1 MLNKT
6 YLSNNSILVIGGTGV
21 IGSAFINYIKKN
33 KDVTCISISRK
44 TEIETTKTSYFT
56 IDLQSFN
63 KNINLDISYINKL
76 SKVTHVVY
84 SAYSDADTI
93 TNIRTINNNLFKNTL
108 SLINRYCP
116 STEHITLLQG
126 MKAYGSHLGYH
137 KTPSQ
142 ESDQRTKEKNFYYDQ
157 EDYLKKNS
165 KKVKYNWTILRP
177 HAVIGPKIGTP
188 MNLLMF
194 IAIYANICKFQ
205 NLPLIFPG
213 PLVASKYIYQ
223 ATDSN
228 ILAKAIEWA
237 GTSKNTVN
245 QIYNITNGDYFRW
258 EHMWPKIAQ
267 YFEMDYSFKN
277 NFRISDGIENY
288 FDDVD
293 NIWKRISKKEH
304 LIISDLN
311 QLISFKFANYV
322 FNIDWDVMADTT
334 KAREA
339 GFNEFINSEKMF
351 VKKFNELKLLNII
364 PSS

>member
-1 MLNKT
+1 MLKENYSPNT
-6 YLSNNSILVIGGTGV
+6 YILIIGGTGV
-21 IGSAFINYIKKN
+21 IGSAFINYIHKN
-33 KDVTCISISRK
+33 RNINCISISRK
-44 TEIETTKTSYFT
+44 KDTQQKNIDYLF
-56 IDLQSFN
+56 IDLLSFN
-63 KNINLDISYINKL
+63 NNVVLDVNYEKKL

-84 SAYSDADTI
+84 TAYSDAKKIED
-93 TNIRTINNNLFKNTL
+93 IRLINKKLFKNTL
-108 SLINRYCP
+108 SLINKYCP
-116 STEHITLLQG
+116 NIKHVTLLQG
-126 MKAYGSHLGYH
+126 MKAYGSHLGFH

-142 ESDQRTKEKNFYYDQ
+142 ESDPRTNEKNFYYDQ
-157 EDYLKKNS
+157 EDYLKKRS
-165 KKVKYNWTILRP
+165 EKIKYKWTILRP

-213 PLVASKYIYQ
+213 PLLASKYIYQ